1 MAVNI
6 TPGALGPTGPTG
18 PTGPAGSSGS
28 NGATGPTGPS
38 GAIAFTT
45 INANTATLYTF
56 ALTDRTSLVT
66 TSNAGTQTL
75 MIPANSSVAF
85 GTGDV
90 LNVVRAG
97 TGPVRFNQASGVVI
111 RSAASTATAPA
122 LRSQFSAASAFF
134 EGSNTWYVVGDLA

>member
-6 TPGALGPTGPTG
+6 TPGALGPTGP
-18 PTGPAGSSGS
+18 A
-28 NGATGPTGPS
+28 GATGPTGPV
-38 GAIAFTT
+38 GYAFSA

-56 ALTDRTSLVT
+56 ATGDASKLVT

-97 TGPVRFNQASGVVI
+97 TGPVVFNQASGVVI
-111 RSAASTATAPA
+111 RSVGSTATAPA
-122 LRSQFSAASAFF
+122 LRAQYSAASAFF
-134 EGSNTWYVVGDLA
+134 EGSNTWYVVGDLSV

>member
-1 MAVNI
+1 MSVSL

-18 PTGPAGSSGS
+18 PTGG
-28 NGATGPTGPS
+28 TGPTGPV
-38 GAIAFTT
+38 GYAFSA

-56 ALTDRTSLVT
+56 ALADNSKLVT

-97 TGPVRFNQASGVVI
+97 TGPVVFNQASGVVI
-111 RSAASTATAPA
+111 RSVGSTATAPA
-122 LRSQFSAASAFF
+122 LRAQYSAASAFF
-134 EGSNTWYVVGDLA
+134 EGSNTWYVVGDIS

>member
-1 MAVNI
+1 MSVSFAGVV
-6 TPGALGPTGPTG
+6 TGATGPTG
-18 PTGPAGSSGS
+18 PTGSPY
-28 NGATGPTGPS
+28 
-38 GAIAFTT
+38 AFTT
-45 INANTATLYTF
+45 ITANTATLYTF

-97 TGPVRFNQASGVVI
+97 TGPAVFNQASGVVI
-111 RSAASTATAPA
+111 QSAGSTATAPA
-122 LRSQFSAASAFF
+122 LRAQYSGASAVFQ
-134 EGSNTWYVVGDLA
+134 GSNTWFVLGDIS

>member
-18 PTGPAGSSGS
+18 PTG
-28 NGATGPTGPS
+28 ATGPVGY
-38 GAIAFTT
+38 AFSA

-56 ALTDRTSLVT
+56 ATGDASKLVT

-75 MIPANSSVAF
+75 MVPANSSVAF

-97 TGPVRFNQASGVVI
+97 TGPVVFNQASGVTI
-111 RSAASTATAPA
+111 RSVGSTATAPA
-122 LRSQFSAASAFF
+122 LRAQYSAASAFY
-134 EGSNTWYVVGDLA
+134 EGSNIWYVVGDLT

>member
-6 TPGALGPTGPTG
+6 TPGTLGPTGPTG
-18 PTGPAGSSGS
+18 PTGPVGY
-28 NGATGPTGPS
+28 
-38 GAIAFTT
+38 AFSA

-56 ALTDRTSLVT
+56 ALTDASRLVT

-75 MIPANSSVAF
+75 MVPANASVAF

-97 TGPVRFNQASGVVI
+97 TGPVVFNQASGVTI
-111 RSAASTATAPA
+111 RSVGSTATAPA
-122 LRSQFSAASAFF
+122 LRAQYSAASAFY
-134 EGSNTWYVVGDLA
+134 EGSNIWYIVGDLSV